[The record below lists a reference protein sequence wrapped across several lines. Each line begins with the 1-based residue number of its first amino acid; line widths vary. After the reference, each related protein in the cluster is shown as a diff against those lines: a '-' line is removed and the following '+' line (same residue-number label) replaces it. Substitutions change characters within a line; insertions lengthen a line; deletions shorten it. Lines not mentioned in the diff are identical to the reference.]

1 MDLELD
7 VLWVPGPFDPSRNGY
22 NLRTQMDKGYYPYHT
37 MIPGG
42 NFKGRSINILM
53 GTVLAIGTLMLFGG
67 PVNAIENPEEDYT
80 LGPGE
85 NGGIPIPMAYDG
97 SYDLNITSGRPV
109 TGYILS
115 QTQWVSTSMTGN
127 FTTYEAK
134 YDDVTSKTVRYD
146 YGANTSEL
154 YYLIIHNPDSEQTAQ
169 VHLEIELLQEIGEDV
184 ADAAKDSLCGS
195 TVLIGLCVL
204 GGLISILYLLK
215 RV

>member
-1 MDLELD
+1 M
-7 VLWVPGPFDPSRNGY
+7 
-22 NLRTQMDKGYYPYHT
+22 
-37 MIPGG
+37 
-42 NFKGRSINILM
+42 GRSINILV

-85 NGGIPIPMAYDG
+85 DGGLPIPMAYDG
-97 SYDLNITSGRPV
+97 SYDLKISSDRPV
-109 TGYILS
+109 TVYIMS
-115 QTQWVSTSMTGN
+115 QTQWVSTSLTGN

-146 YGANTSEL
+146 YGENPSEL

-169 VHLEIELLQEIGEDV
+169 VHVEIELLEEIGEDI
-184 ADAAKDSLCGS
+184 ADGAKDSLCGS
-195 TVLIGLCVL
+195 TILIGICVL

-215 RV
+215 RE